1 MLLQVHSLDRLPC
14 RVLEKQLV
22 LDYRMNISLRLRTSL
37 LYFILSTNRM
47 SHIEGMS
54 STYVKKLL
62 FKMAMVLI
70 IVGALNW
77 LFLGLI
83 GVNPLEQAVGKSVA
97 SVVYVLVGISAL
109 AMMFDRDTYLPF
121 LGPMVAPCSVL
132 QNREPPGATKE
143 IKVIVLPNAKVI
155 YWAAEP
161 ASEALKTVKSWND
174 AYQQYENAGVSTANA
189 DGIAILK
196 VREPQS
202 YKVPL
207 WGKLESHVHYR
218 VCGEAGWMGRVNTA
232 SINHAGPEGFEHD
245 KTLADRSARLD

>member
-1 MLLQVHSLDRLPC
+1 MGTLLITQIIATLATIIAAATINWFFLALCDTNL
-14 RVLEKQLV
+14 LEA
-22 LDYRMNISLRLRTSL
+22 L
-37 LYFILSTNRM
+37 LGRGFA
-47 SHIEGMS
+47 H
-54 STYVKKLL
+54 
-62 FKMAMVLI
+62 
-70 IVGALNW
+70 
-77 LFLGLI
+77 FLYL
-83 GVNPLEQAVGKSVA
+83 
-97 SVVYVLVGISAL
+97 LVGLAAL
-109 AMMFDRDTYLPF
+109 GVMFFRDSYLPF